1 MKGVAEMEG
10 NIWLLGAVAWPFL
23 AAFISLLAGKKG
35 ERNRDVFASAAMVM
49 EFTGML
55 CLYPVNS
62 PAAAGTFVLK
72 LVKPVM
78 AFATEALAPCSSKPV
93 AITVMV
99 ASS

>member
-49 EFTGML
+49 EFTL
-55 CLYPVNS
+55 
-62 PAAAGTFVLK
+62 
-72 LVKPVM
+72 
-78 AFATEALAPCSSKPV
+78 
-93 AITVMV
+93 
-99 ASS
+99 